1 MKKILLALCT
11 IFCTALICI
20 SIVQMKNTD
29 IQPIDQPTQTAYIV
43 KEYCGKLAV
52 FVPDEQEPLAIYEVY
67 VHLLPENDIELLRKG
82 IAVDDEF
89 TLMKT
94 LENFG
99 L

>member
-11 IFCTALICI
+11 IFCAALIGI
-20 SIVQMKNTD
+20 SIYSMKIIPQT
-29 IQPIDQPTQTAYIV
+29 PIDSPRKMAYIV
-43 KEYCGKLAV
+43 KEHGGKIRVFAPGEDEPMAV
-52 FVPDEQEPLAIYEVY
+52 YEVY

-82 IAVDDEF
+82 ITVDDDF